1 MNSRISF
8 LIDEL
13 GIKKAGF
20 AKRLNLSQPFVSELC
35 SGKSKPSDRTISDIC
50 REFDVNEEWLRT
62 GEGEMFRQLGRE
74 EEITDF
80 LAKLIREPDAFQAR
94 LIAAMAKLTP
104 EQWELFETV
113 FDSLVEAKK
122 EKPL

>member
-1 MNSRISF
+1 MHTRISK
-8 LIDEL
+8 LISAL
-13 GIKKAGF
+13 GLKKTEF
-20 AKRLNLSQPFVSELC
+20 ASRLNISQSHVSNLA
-35 SGKSKPSDRTISDIC
+35 SGEKIPSDRTISDIC
-50 REFDVNEEWLRT
+50 REFDVNEGWLRT

-80 LAKLIREPDAFQAR
+80 LAGLIREPDAFQAR
-94 LIAAMAKLTP
+94 LIAALAKLTP

-113 FDSLVEAKK
+113 FDSLIEAKK

>member
-1 MNSRISF
+1 MKSRIAA
-8 LIDEL
+8 LRKNL
-13 GIKKAGF
+13 GLTQAAF
-20 AKRLNLSQPFVSELC
+20 SKRINLSQNYVWMIEAGERIP
-35 SGKSKPSDRTISDIC
+35 GDRTISDIC

-80 LAKLIREPDAFQAR
+80 LAGLIREPDAFQAR
-94 LIAAMAKLTP
+94 LIAALAKLTP

>member
-80 LAKLIREPDAFQAR
+80 LAGLIREPDAFQAR
-94 LIAAMAKLTP
+94 LIAALAKLTP